1 MGCHRW
7 YHENPTESGLWVREL
22 MGEGAYALLVEKKEQ
37 IVKVT
42 KTEEKEIAA
51 HYRKEYRR
59 MVEEGSFEFDSW
71 Q

>member
-1 MGCHRW
+1 
-7 YHENPTESGLWVREL
+7 VREL

-42 KTEEKEIAA
+42 KSEEKEIAG

-59 MVEEGSFEFDSW
+59 MVEEGSFEFVSW

>member
-1 MGCHRW
+1 M
-7 YHENPTESGLWVREL
+7 ESGVW
-22 MGEGAYALLVEKKEQ
+22 VEKYIGVGAMELLREKKNH

-42 KTEEKEIAA
+42 KAEEKEIAA

-59 MVEEGSFEFDSW
+59 MVEEGSFEFVSW